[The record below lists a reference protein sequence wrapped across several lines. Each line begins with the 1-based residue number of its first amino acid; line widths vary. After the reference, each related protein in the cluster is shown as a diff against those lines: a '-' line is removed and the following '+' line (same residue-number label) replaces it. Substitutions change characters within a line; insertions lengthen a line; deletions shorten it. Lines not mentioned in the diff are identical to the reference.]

1 VRSPIESS
9 AIPVQV
15 RVERVEKPLPHC
27 LSIFG
32 SIDIHSVQVL
42 QNSGVRKVALDVV
55 TIEQDQ
61 SGKVVAQSGS
71 TINLQFT
78 DKRYTDYVKS
88 GFPFHQYVQPKAD
101 ATTLRILV
109 EDPST
114 AEVGSLIIPLTQIK

>member
-1 VRSPIESS
+1 
-9 AIPVQV
+9 
-15 RVERVEKPLPHC
+15 LPRC

-32 SIDIHSVQVL
+32 SIDIHNVQAL
-42 QNSGVRKVALDVV
+42 QGGGVRKVALDVV
-55 TIEQDQ
+55 TIEEDR

-71 TINLQFT
+71 TFNLQVT

-109 EDPST
+109 EDAST
-114 AEVGSLIIPLTQIK
+114 AEVGSLIIPLSQIK